1 MRAFSLCRVQSGALE
16 TMKICIAVNFLQEL
30 TGSEL
35 LAIELANECIRSG
48 HSVDILAHSLDKDFA
63 KRQLDSRVNCY
74 SDLDAYSYDD
84 ADIYYFQHQMG
95 SVIIPSLIDCFDQV
109 PNFTWPYLVFS
120 HFSINFGFETPG
132 PFAEFLFADDIWCNS
147 EETKAHL
154 IENYGKKFKDAR
166 VFYNAAPFKYST
178 VSPVS
183 GPKKLTNLLAVSN
196 HFPEPVI
203 QALEILESKGVK
215 VVRRGKAFEQKKITP
230 KDLEQNEAVLTI
242 GKTVQY
248 ALRAERAVYCYDIHG
263 GPGWLN
269 GGNFE
274 ASSFHNFSGRNHP
287 RSLDAVEIADELID
301 GYADSIKFSKRLTG
315 VQLEKFKLEAFVK
328 KMLSRAET
336 QLYSSKRNER
346 VKKHT
351 QNPQLRGNLKQEHE
365 IAISLMLYARS
376 SRIMRRNLDQLGR
389 QKAKLKM
396 QRDRLI
402 TQRDTLKTRVNRLT
416 TKLNDLNA
424 KEKV

>member
-1 MRAFSLCRVQSGALE
+1 
-16 TMKICIAVNFLQEL
+16 MKICIAVNFLQEL
-30 TGSEL
+30 TGSEM
-35 LAIELANECIRSG
+35 LAIELANECIRAG
-48 HSVDILAHSLDKDFA
+48 HSVDILAHRLDKDFA
-63 KRQLDSRVNCY
+63 KRQLDTRVNCY
-74 SDLDAYSYDD
+74 SDLDAYNYGD

-95 SVIIPSLIDCFDQV
+95 SVIIPSLIECLNEV

-154 IENYGKKFKDAR
+154 IENYGKKFKKAR
-166 VFYNAAPFKYST
+166 AFYNAAPFEYST
-178 VSPVS
+178 VAPVS
-183 GPKKLTNLLAVSN
+183 SPKKLGNLLAVSN
-196 HFPEPVI
+196 HFPKPVI
-203 QALEILESKGVK
+203 QALEILESRGVK

-230 KDLEQNEAVLTI
+230 DDLERNEAVLTI

-269 GGNFE
+269 AENFE

-287 RSLDAVEIADELID
+287 RSLEAVEIADDLID
-301 GYADSIKFSKRLTG
+301 GYAASIKFSKTLTG
-315 VQLEKFKLEAFVK
+315 AQLEKFRLEAWVE

-336 QLYSSKRNER
+336 RLKSLKRNER
-346 VKKHT
+346 VERHM
-351 QNPQLRGNLKQEHE
+351 QNPQLRGNLKQEYE
-365 IAISLMLYARS
+365 VAMSLMLYARS
-376 SRIMRRNLDQLGR
+376 NQIMRRNLDQFGIQTAR
-389 QKAKLKM
+389 LK
-396 QRDRLI
+396 
-402 TQRDTLKTRVNRLT
+402 TQRDTMKTRVNQLNAR
-416 TKLNDLNA
+416 LNDLNA